1 MSPYRYRWIIL
12 LACYIC
18 ILVFA
23 FTLQSLPPV
32 LPLIIEEMNLTHAE
46 AGLLMSLFTFP
57 SIFLA
62 ILAGILSDRLGA
74 FRVGITSLLLVIGG
88 TLFIALSQGFPFVA
102 FGRLVSGTGAATIS
116 IVAAKTLSHWFQGR
130 EIGSAMGIYNT
141 AMPVG
146 TIICF
151 TTFGRLGESLGW
163 RFPLFISLII
173 SVLGLAAFLLLYKR
187 APNTPQIKPNQQQEE
202 ESFHISLF
210 HVMSLIWVVAL
221 CWLWFNAATIGFFTF
236 GPDFYVSNGS
246 TIGYA
251 GFLTSLLMWG
261 SLCLS
266 PIIGRLID
274 KFNNN
279 NVFIGAGGLMLSI
292 AFFLVTKSTSFLFPV
307 VIMAV
312 AAALVPT
319 PVFSFLSKYTP
330 PKDLGLGFGILGMV
344 SGIGMFFGPYL
355 SGLIRDKTGS
365 YETTFIFLAVLALL
379 IPATAVILKIKTQ
392 KA

>member
-1 MSPYRYRWIIL
+1 
-12 LACYIC
+12 
-18 ILVFA
+18 VFA

-32 LPLIIEEMNLTHAE
+32 LPLIIKELNLTHAQ

-74 FRVGITSLLLVIGG
+74 FKVGFASLTLVIVG
-88 TLFIALSQGFPFVA
+88 TLFIALSQSFAIVA
-102 FGRLVSGTGAATIS
+102 LGRLVAGTGAATIS

-163 RFPLFISLII
+163 RVPVFISLLVSI
-173 SVLGLAAFLLLYKR
+173 LGFTAFLLLYKR
-187 APNTPQIKPNQQQEE
+187 APNTPQTKPHQNQEKD
-202 ESFHISLF
+202 SFRTSLV
-210 HVMSLIWVVAL
+210 HVVNINWLVAL
-221 CWLWFNAATIGFFTF
+221 CWLWFNAATIAFFTF
-236 GPDFYVSNGS
+236 GPDFYVSQGS
-246 TIGYA
+246 TISYA

-274 KFNNN
+274 KFNSNGI
-279 NVFIGAGGLMLSI
+279 FIGVGGLMLSV
-292 AFFLVTKSTSFLFPV
+292 ALFLVPKSTSFLSPV
-307 VIMAV
+307 IVTAV
-312 AAALVPT
+312 AAACVPT

-330 PKDLGLGFGILGMV
+330 PKDLGLGFGILGTV
-344 SGIGMFFGPYL
+344 SGIGMFFGPYI
-355 SGLIRDKTGS
+355 SGLIRDNTGS
-365 YETTFIFLAVLALL
+365 YEKTFLFMSVVAIL
-379 IPATAVILKIKTQ
+379 IPATAVMLRIKP
-392 KA
+392 KNPE